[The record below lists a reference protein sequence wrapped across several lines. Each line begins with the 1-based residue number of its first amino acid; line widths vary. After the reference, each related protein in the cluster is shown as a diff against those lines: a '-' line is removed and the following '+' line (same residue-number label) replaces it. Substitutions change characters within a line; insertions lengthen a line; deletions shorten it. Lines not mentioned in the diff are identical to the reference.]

1 MLKRIG
7 SIIHGTIIAII
18 LAVALVLIATTFPIP
33 GNIDAKVVLSG
44 SMEPAIH
51 TGSVIVIKPS
61 EAYQA
66 GDIITFG
73 ADTGA
78 SIPTTHRVVD
88 IRVESGERI
97 YQTKGDANQEA
108 DTREVPEDEIAGK
121 VLFSIPLLGYL
132 VDFAKQPIG
141 FIVLIGVPAAV
152 IAFDE
157 LKKIIVEVQHMRRRR
172 KDQD

>member
-1 MLKRIG
+1 
-7 SIIHGTIIAII
+7 
-18 LAVALVLIATTFPIP
+18 
-33 GNIDAKVVLSG
+33 
-44 SMEPAIH
+44 
-51 TGSVIVIKPS
+51 
-61 EAYQA
+61 
-66 GDIITFG
+66 
-73 ADTGA
+73 
-78 SIPTTHRVVD
+78 
-88 IRVESGERI
+88 
-97 YQTKGDANQEA
+97 
-108 DTREVPEDEIAGK
+108 VPEDEIAGK